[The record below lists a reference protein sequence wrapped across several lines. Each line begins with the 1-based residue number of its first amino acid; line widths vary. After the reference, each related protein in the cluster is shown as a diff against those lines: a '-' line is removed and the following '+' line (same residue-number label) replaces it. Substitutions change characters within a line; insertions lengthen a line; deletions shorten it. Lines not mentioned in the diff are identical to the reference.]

1 MHGVLVSR
9 AYWPPYLTKLG
20 IGDHHGNSKRSN
32 VTFTCQ
38 LLLNPSTLTISRHSP
53 LSRGNCRLQTKTR
66 ISRME
71 KEIRII
77 NKWHQR
83 IQPANRPMEVPSRHP
98 FLLAPGRIPNNSAIL
113 ILTRIVP
120 RQRIAHVVPLAC
132 IIRNDPGHFVVM
144 FGHQLGRIVL
154 DGGIEGVGPLHDPR
168 RETTVSKQL
177 SVDTQG
183 RRGQKH
189 LFRSGNPISISIE
202 QVNDQIQSV

>member
-1 MHGVLVSR
+1 MASIS
-9 AYWPPYLTKLG
+9 YQ
-20 IGDHHGNSKRSN
+20 IGDWRSPWKFKTLKRDFYVSTFAEPFYSN
-32 VTFTCQ
+32 YFQAFTSIKGQ
-38 LLLNPSTLTISRHSP
+38 
-53 LSRGNCRLQTKTR
+53 CRLQTKTR

-113 ILTRIVP
+113 ILARIGP
-120 RQRIAHVVPLAC
+120 RQRIAHVCPLAC

-177 SVDTQG
+177 SVDTKG

-202 QVNDQIQSV
+202 QVNDQIQYKL